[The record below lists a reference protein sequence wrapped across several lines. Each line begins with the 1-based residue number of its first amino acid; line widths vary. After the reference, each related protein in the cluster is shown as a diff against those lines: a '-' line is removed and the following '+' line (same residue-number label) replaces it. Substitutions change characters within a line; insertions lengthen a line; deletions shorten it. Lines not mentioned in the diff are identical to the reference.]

1 MHVLTTFVLDVVELT
16 SVVVQ
21 QGIPTSLVLPVG
33 STVLSVAVFHVSATV
48 VLAVGGQTDDVAVGV
63 QTDDVVGGEVVI
75 QGSVRSSNNPP
86 MSSVTRHF

>member
-1 MHVLTTFVLDVVELT
+1 MHVLTTVLDVVELT

-33 STVLSVAVFHVSATV
+33 STVLSVAVFPEDVSATV
-48 VLAVGGQTDDVAVGV
+48 VLAVGV

-75 QGSVRSSNNPP
+75 QGSVRSSNSPP